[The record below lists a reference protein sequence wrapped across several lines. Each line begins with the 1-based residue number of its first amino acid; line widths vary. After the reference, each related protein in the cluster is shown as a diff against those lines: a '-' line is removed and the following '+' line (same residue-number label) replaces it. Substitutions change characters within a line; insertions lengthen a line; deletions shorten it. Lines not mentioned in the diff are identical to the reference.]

1 MERRQYI
8 KATGAAVTGSLLAG
22 CAAGGSKD
30 AADEGDANDDG
41 EESGSGESGTG
52 TLATSVTDQ
61 PVDIDDFES
70 CVVTVDGIWVKPA
83 NADEEGDEN
92 ETDDD
97 GSDED
102 ETDENVT
109 DEDEPEE
116 PEVDAYEGH
125 DHGPDDG
132 SDTNETAG
140 DDGENAADDEGDEN
154 ETAGDDGTGDAPD
167 ESGGRYYVEFDEP
180 QEADL
185 VRLQGVN
192 TQLIDET
199 ELAVGEYRFLQL
211 NVSGVEGTLADG
223 GEAEVKTPGNA
234 PLQFQHSFE
243 IRADEVTR
251 FIADFAPVRLGRGNR
266 YLIKPVATGTQVLYG
281 DEEYDPEAGDG
292 GGSDGSDGASG
303 TDDGDEGTGG
313 DERAPDDDDG
323 SGN

>member
-8 KATGAAVTGSLLAG
+8 KATGATMIGSLLAG
-22 CAAGGSKD
+22 CAASGSKD
-30 AADEGDANDDG
+30 AAGEDDANDETGGSDG
-41 EESGSGESGTG
+41 ESGSTTG
-52 TLATSVTDQ
+52 TLSTSVTDQ
-61 PVDIDDFES
+61 PIDIDDFES

-83 NADEEGDEN
+83 NADDEGDGN
-92 ETDDD
+92 ETDGD
-97 GSDED
+97 GTDED
-102 ETDENVT
+102 ETGENGT

-116 PEVDAYEGH
+116 PEVDAHEGD
-125 DHGPDDG
+125 DHGPDDEG
-132 SDTNETAG
+132 DANETAG
-140 DDGENAADDEGDEN
+140 DDGENVADDEGDEN
-154 ETAGDDGTGDAPD
+154 ETDGDDGTEDAPD
-167 ESGGRYYVEFDEP
+167 ESEGRYYVEFDEP

-185 VRLQGVN
+185 VRLQGAN

-281 DEEYDPEAGDG
+281 DEEYDPESEDG
-292 GGSDGSDGASG
+292 GGSDGSDDASG
-303 TDDGDEGTGG
+303 TDDGDEGTDG
-313 DERAPDDDDG
+313 DERVPDDAG

>member
-8 KATGAAVTGSLLAG
+8 KATGAAVAGSLLAG
-22 CAAGGSKD
+22 CAASGSKD
-30 AADEGDANDDG
+30 AVGEGDANDDG
-41 EESGSGESGTG
+41 GESGSATG
-52 TLATSVTDQ
+52 TLSTSVTDQ

-83 NADEEGDEN
+83 NADDEGDGN
-92 ETDDD
+92 ETNEN
-97 GSDED
+97 GIDED
-102 ETDENVT
+102 ETDENGT

-116 PEVDAYEGH
+116 PEVDAHEGH
-125 DHGPDDG
+125 DHGPDEGDA
-132 SDTNETAG
+132 NETAG

-154 ETAGDDGTGDAPD
+154 ETDGDDGTGDAPD
-167 ESGGRYYVEFDEP
+167 ESEGRYYVEFDEP

-185 VRLQGVN
+185 VQLQGAN

-223 GEAEVKTPGNA
+223 SEAEVKTPGNA
-234 PLQFQHSFE
+234 PLQFQHPFE

-251 FIADFAPVRLGRGNR
+251 FVADFAPVRLGRGNR

-292 GGSDGSDGASG
+292 GGSDGSDDASG
-303 TDDGDEGTGG
+303 TDDGDEGTDG
-313 DERAPDDDDG
+313 DERAPDDAG